1 LYSKY
6 ISLQENHRTSLSIS
20 ELSKSFIMLN
30 LNFSGTEVLLGTGM
44 ILLLLLALVFMGRRL
59 FRHSG
64 SSRKEGTGSRTKYSS
79 VDVFRY
85 QPVFLRLGLVCSLA
99 FTFLAFNWTQFTAP
113 DSNILGAIEH
123 WDDEIDNAPPIT
135 THPPPPPPPPPK
147 FEAVADPNIVDTLT
161 FKSGDIDGNTPVAP
175 ATISR
180 PAPPKYIP
188 PPPPIKD
195 EGPHVMIIAEK
206 MPVFGD
212 CAGLEDEASRRQC
225 SDRAIIEFIGQ
236 HVRYPAIAKEN
247 GVSGTAVIRFVVE
260 KDGSL
265 SQIEIVRDPGAT
277 LGPEAQRVV
286 QLMADSAPK
295 WAPGKQQGRPVRVQF
310 TLPVRFK
317 LE

>member
-1 LYSKY
+1 
-6 ISLQENHRTSLSIS
+6 
-20 ELSKSFIMLN
+20 MLN
-30 LNFSGTEVLLGTGM
+30 FNFSGTEVLLGTGM
-44 ILLLLLALVFMGRRL
+44 ILLLLLGLVLFGRRL
-59 FRHSG
+59 FRHANT
-64 SSRKEGTGSRTKYSS
+64 GTKDVKGSRTKYPS

-85 QPVFLRLGLVCSLA
+85 QPVFLRLGLVCALA
-99 FTFLAFNWTQFTAP
+99 FTFLAFNWTQFTTP
-113 DSNILGAIEH
+113 DPNITAAGEY

-135 THPPPPPPPPPK
+135 THPPPPPPPPPPPT
-147 FEAVADPNIVDTLT
+147 FEAVADPNIVDTVT
-161 FKSGDIDGNTPVAP
+161 FRSGDVGSNTPVAP
-175 ATISR
+175 STISR

-188 PPPPIKD
+188 PPPPIKND
-195 EGPHVMIIAEK
+195 FPDLIIFAEK
-206 MPVFGD
+206 MPLFGD

-225 SDRAIIEFIGQ
+225 SDRAIIEFIGK

-247 GVSGTAVIRFVVE
+247 GVSGTAVIRFIVE

-310 TLPVRFK
+310 NLPVRFK

>member
-1 LYSKY
+1 
-6 ISLQENHRTSLSIS
+6 
-20 ELSKSFIMLN
+20 MLN

-44 ILLLLLALVFMGRRL
+44 ILLLLLGLVLLGRRL
-59 FRHSG
+59 FRHPG
-64 SSRKEGTGSRTKYSS
+64 SSKKATAGSRTKYPS

-113 DSNILGAIEH
+113 SPNIIGAGEY

-135 THPPPPPPPPPK
+135 NHPPPPPPPPPPPK
-147 FEAVADPNIVDTLT
+147 FEAVVDPNIVDTLT
-161 FKSGDIDGNTPVAP
+161 FRSGDIGGNTPVAP
-175 ATISR
+175 STISR
-180 PAPPKYIP
+180 PIPPKYIP
-188 PPPPIKD
+188 PPPPIVD
-195 EGPHVMIIAEK
+195 NGPDLVIIAEK

-212 CAGLEDEASRRQC
+212 CAGMEDEASKRQC
-225 SDRAIIEFIGQ
+225 SDRAIMAFIGQ

-265 SQIEIVRDPGAT
+265 TQIEIVRDPGAT
-277 LGPEAQRVV
+277 LGQEAQRVV

-295 WAPGKQQGRPVRVQF
+295 WSPGKQQGRPVRVQF
-310 TLPVRFK
+310 NLPVRFK